1 MSKRKR
7 AHGPTI
13 VDSCPRPHFTP
24 EAHVTVLGKRAAEET
39 PQIGNKRNRQQPE
52 SLVESLVEP
61 CYGHQKRSAEFDIEI
76 DRLHKRLRATVPSA
90 EEAIAFFLPHM
101 IEMRRLYLQ
110 EQSKHTTLQAKNT
123 ELHRNNALLSATL
136 RTQLTQKNLI
146 QRQLDMARYRLA
158 MNLPPQFHNS
168 SSF

>member
-7 AHGPTI
+7 SHGPTM
-13 VDSCPRPHFTP
+13 VDHRLRTQPVPLYTA
-24 EAHVTVLGKRAAEET
+24 EAQVTVLGKRAADDT
-39 PQIGNKRNRQQPE
+39 DHIGNKRNRRQ
-52 SLVESLVEP
+52 LLAGP

-110 EQSKHTTLQAKNT
+110 EQSKHLLLQAKNT

-136 RTQLTQKNLI
+136 RTQLTQNNLI
-146 QRQLDMARYRLA
+146 KRQLDMALYRLA
-158 MNLPPQFHNS
+158 MPRQCQDNGLF
-168 SSF
+168 